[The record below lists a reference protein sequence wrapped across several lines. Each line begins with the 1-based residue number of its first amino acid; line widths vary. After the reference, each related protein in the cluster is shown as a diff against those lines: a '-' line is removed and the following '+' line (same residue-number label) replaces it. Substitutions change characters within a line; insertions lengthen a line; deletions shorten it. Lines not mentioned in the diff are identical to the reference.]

1 MNAVSQIV
9 LAALR
14 VHPARTVSRIEL
26 SALAGCSERDVRTAI
41 SELRRQGWLVVGD
54 AAGYRI
60 AQNVEEVHQVVR
72 ALTSQIKSLQEVVEA
87 MQMAA
92 NVRFAVRAIHPQDTL
107 KGYESPVRSPG
118 HP

>member
-1 MNAVSQIV
+1 MTIASQIV

-26 SALAGCSERDVRTAI
+26 AQLASCSERDVRTAI

-60 AQNVEEVHQVVR
+60 AQDVEEVHQVVR
-72 ALTSQIKSLQEVVEA
+72 ALMTQIRSLQEVVEA
-87 MQMAA
+87 MQVAA
-92 NVRFAVRAIHPQDTL
+92 SARFEGGSRTAPTPY
-107 KGYESPVRSPG
+107 G
-118 HP
+118 

>member
-1 MNAVSQIV
+1 V

-14 VHPARTVSRIEL
+14 VHPTRSVSRIEL
-26 SALAGCSERDVRTAI
+26 SVLVGCSERDVRTAI

-54 AAGYRI
+54 VAGYRI

-72 ALTSQIKSLQEVVEA
+72 ALTSQIRSLQEVVDA

-92 NVRFAVRAIHPQDTL
+92 STRFEGDVPRITL
-107 KGYESPVRSPG
+107 TNRGRFINRPSPG